1 MCAENAQ
8 VILCYLEE
16 SHRPSRNNQTQQT
29 PNTQKQPNNTGP
41 GLGKGRL
48 FVSCKCETNLRRGET
63 GAIEL
68 SKTDS
73 HYSMR
78 MSHCSKFGLQAFEM
92 LRNITKHRVAFAV
105 PFCAFFCTSGDD
117 MCAWRRGHLGLS
129 NESPKSHRRAKQKQ
143 PNQHPHKTKHQPT
156 RTAPREEEIQV
167 CTDRVKH
174 Q

>member
-105 PFCAFFCTSGDD
+105 PFALGTVPGDPGIVTMVASLLKRLGRPNCRFISCACKIG
-117 MCAWRRGHLGLS
+117 RHGLE
-129 NESPKSHRRAKQKQ
+129 NHGGQMFLPA
-143 PNQHPHKTKHQPT
+143 
-156 RTAPREEEIQV
+156 I
-167 CTDRVKH
+167 
-174 Q
+174 